1 MNQYVNGKLVPMTE
15 NEIIER
21 NSSLIQAATYEK
33 EFDDKINKRRE
44 KKISAIQKLKAIG
57 LDEEELI
64 SLGLL

>member
-21 NSSLIQAATYEK
+21 NLSLSQSATYEK